1 MCLSLYCKRYIE
13 IAFLTKN
20 FRQSSQLQTYSK
32 TMIMKRLTFIITSLL
47 LYATISYSQVAI
59 NTDGS
64 QPDASAMLDVKSTTQ
79 GFLPPR
85 MTTTQRDAISSAATG
100 LIIYNTD
107 DNCLQ
112 QYQGSLWYDL
122 CTQSIQPGPE
132 SDCPTIPPF
141 LTADETQVV
150 DVTNSTTGQT
160 WMDRNLGAYNAA
172 RSSTDCWAYGNL
184 YQWGRASDGH
194 EYRSSGTTSTN
205 ATTAVPNAGNAW
217 DGLFITEASSPY
229 DWLTPQDNTLW
240 QGASGTNNPCPAGY
254 RLPTETE
261 IDAERLSWSSNNS
274 AGAYASPLK
283 LPVAGYRS
291 GSTGVLNAV
300 GSYGS
305 YWSSTVD
312 GIRSRHLY
320 FNSSSAGMFSDRRA
334 GGFSVRCLKD

>member
-1 MCLSLYCKRYIE
+1 MKPITLVG
-13 IAFLTKN
+13 IA
-20 FRQSSQLQTYSK
+20 
-32 TMIMKRLTFIITSLL
+32 ILL
-47 LYATISYSQVAI
+47 LLPTAFSQVAV

-64 QPDASAMLDVKSTTQ
+64 SPDGSAMLEVKSTDK

-85 MTTTQRDAISSAATG
+85 LSSAQRDAISSPAEG
-100 LIIYNTD
+100 LTIYNTD
-107 DNCLQ
+107 AECIQFFN
-112 QYQGSLWYDL
+112 GTLWYDA
-122 CTQSIQPGPE
+122 CGNAPGPGPE

-150 DVTNSTTGQT
+150 DVTNSTTGKT

-283 LPVAGYRS
+283 LPVAGRRLS
-291 GSTGVLNAV
+291 SNGVLGIV
-300 GSYGS
+300 GSYGY
-305 YWSSTVD
+305 YWSSTVL
-312 GIRSRHLY
+312 GVFSRNLY
-320 FNSSSAGMFSDRRA
+320 FDSSSAYMSSGNRA
-334 GGFSVRCLKD
+334 LGFSVRCLKD